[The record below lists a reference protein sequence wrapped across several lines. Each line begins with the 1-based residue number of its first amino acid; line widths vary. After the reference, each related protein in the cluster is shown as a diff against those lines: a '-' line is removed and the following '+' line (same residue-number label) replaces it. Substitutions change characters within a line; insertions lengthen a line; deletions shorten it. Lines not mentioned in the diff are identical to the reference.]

1 MSDLA
6 LVMLGIVAATMLAMA
21 LHGELVRR
29 MAEDEAKDAYEKGY
43 YQGYLD
49 KALGRSRTHFRS
61 ASDEDRNENQN
72 KAPGERELPEGQIE
86 RQLRNE

>member
-21 LHGELVRR
+21 LHGETVRR
-29 MAEDEAKDAYEKGY
+29 IAKRERKDAYEKGY
-43 YQGYLD
+43 YQGYTD
-49 KALGRSRTHFRS
+49 HVLGRSRNKYRS

-72 KAPGERELPEGQIE
+72 KAPGEKQLPEGQIE
-86 RQLRNE
+86 R